1 MFSRFTHGRAVN
13 LVQRR
18 GAKIHFNEIEVP
30 IAEYRELLGQ
40 ESMKQF
46 DEVID
51 PSEEKIVRN
60 VSFNNLSFR
69 VSDME

>member
-1 MFSRFTHGRAVN
+1 M
-13 LVQRR
+13 
-18 GAKIHFNEIEVP
+18 P

-46 DEVID
+46 DEAID